1 MMKRSKRHGLK
12 ANRAPG
18 AGRTERKADSTAT
31 ILSQWSQQRPGL
43 DLGPLG
49 MFMGLA
55 HVYWL
60 TAPRIERLMA
70 GHGITRGIFD
80 VLTTLRRAG
89 KPFTL
94 APSQIT
100 RSLLLS
106 PAGLTGRLER
116 LEQDK
121 YVVRLPDPNDG
132 RGLKVRLTPKGLRLV
147 DRIIPELIE
156 LERSLASGLSARQ
169 TAQMTDMLDSWVM
182 SLQDGDGAAPVRKPN
197 GGLRA

>member
-1 MMKRSKRHGLK
+1 MKRNANQRSKTKRK
-12 ANRAPG
+12 SVVVRAEH
-18 AGRTERKADSTAT
+18 AADSTAT
-31 ILSQWSQQRPGL
+31 ILSQLSQQRSDL

-49 MFMGLA
+49 MFLGLA

-60 TAPRIERLMA
+60 TTPRIERLMA
-70 GHGITRGIFD
+70 SHGITRGIFD

-94 APSQIT
+94 APHQIT

-116 LEQDK
+116 LEKEK

-132 RGLKVRLTPKGLRLV
+132 RGLRVRLTAKGLRIV
-147 DRIIPELIE
+147 DRVLPELIE
-156 LERSLASGLSARQ
+156 LERVLASGLNDRQ
-169 TAQMTDMLDSWVM
+169 TEQLTELLDVWVR
-182 SLQDGDGAAPVRKPN
+182 SLQP
-197 GGLRA
+197 GGPARPDL

>member
-1 MMKRSKRHGLK
+1 MKRNANQHSKAKHK
-12 ANRAPG
+12 TVVVRAEH
-18 AGRTERKADSTAT
+18 AADSTAT
-31 ILSQWSQQRPGL
+31 ILSQWSQQRSDL

-49 MFMGLA
+49 MFLGLA

-60 TAPRIERLMA
+60 TTPRIERLMA
-70 GHGITRGIFD
+70 SHGITRGIFD

-94 APSQIT
+94 APHQIT

-116 LEQDK
+116 LEREK

-132 RGLKVRLTPKGLRLV
+132 RGLRVRLTAKGLRIV
-147 DRIIPELIE
+147 DRVLPELIE
-156 LERSLASGLSARQ
+156 LERALASGLSDRQ
-169 TAQMTDMLDSWVM
+169 AAQLTELLDVWVRSFQPGGTA
-182 SLQDGDGAAPVRKPN
+182 KPD
-197 GGLRA
+197 L